1 MTKKT
6 VKRKLSAAPA
16 KKSLRPSRSKINS
29 THPTKQAHRMKDGEL
44 DVRRINAQNRI
55 RATVTGTRNIDEAVH
70 KLNGWLLEL
79 MKAMN
84 WDSRERAL
92 SAYRATLHTVR
103 DLLPDNNV
111 VHFGA
116 QLPLILKGIFYDGW
130 TLKTR
135 PIYQVH
141 TASQF
146 YDLVRFEL
154 GSANLKFDNETIR
167 QFTKAIFQTMTKHMG
182 EKEMRK
188 VKALLRENVRDIIPV
203 SLDKVVSAKSKTKTS
218 RVTAH

>member
-1 MTKKT
+1 MAKKT
-6 VKRKLSAAPA
+6 GKRKVSPAPA
-16 KKSLRPSRSKINS
+16 QKSLRSSRKKINS
-29 THPTKQAHRMKDGEL
+29 SHPTKQAHRMKDGEM

-55 RATVTGTRNIDEAVH
+55 RATITGTRNIDEAVH
-70 KLNGWLLEL
+70 KLNMWLLDL
-79 MKAMN
+79 MKAMK

-130 TLKTR
+130 TLKAR
-135 PIYQVH
+135 PTYQVN
-141 TASQF
+141 TAAQF

-167 QFTKAIFQTMTKHMG
+167 QFTKAIFQNMTKHMG

-203 SLDKVVSAKSKTKTS
+203 SLDKFVPPKSKAKPS
-218 RVTAH
+218 KAVAL